1 MSRLGGTIAVLL
13 VAPMV
18 LTGSLHAT
26 DLRSNSCDSYLRE
39 TPPKFRIAQQDR
51 NESRRAVILQIS
63 LAPRDI
69 TQDKLLTLSC
79 SLGRTYAKNQTLNVL
94 ILDSYRAAKRFNF
107 QGEGND
113 NKTALSFRAIYG
125 FSREDDDQSLTWWP
139 IRGNDESTVKIKL
152 GSPPPVPSP

>member
-69 TQDKLLTLSC
+69 TQDKLLTLNC
-79 SLGRTYAKNQTLNVL
+79 SLGRTYAKNQALVVWMF
-94 ILDSYRAAKRFNF
+94 DDYRAAKRYNP

-113 NKTALSFRAIYG
+113 NKTALAFRAIYG
-125 FSREDDDQSLTWWP
+125 FIREDNDQSLTWWP